1 MFTSSTDILHVQPTL
16 RAIVYNFCVREE
28 LRGGHRSRASLTA
41 VLYSCVYF
49 SLPCIFCVSYFIIF
63 VLDSLHFKTLY

>member
-28 LRGGHRSRASLTA
+28 LRRGHRGRVSLTA

-49 SLPCIFCVSYFIIF
+49 SLPCIF
-63 VLDSLHFKTLY
+63 VLVILEFLC